1 MQILIETDANRAI
14 LAEIRKL
21 QQRHRWVDGK
31 TQSELMKLSLRR
43 SRDDG

>member
-21 QQRHRWVDGK
+21 QQRQRWVDGK
-31 TQSELMKLSLRR
+31 RNQN
-43 SRDDG
+43 